1 MIDLLNKLMLRHF
14 LFLFTLSLLAC
25 NADDEQKVE
34 ELEGDTGEQTEQLIL
49 SKIQF
54 ATSHMELGKMQ
65 QYSFGTSIKI
75 NGLIDV
81 PPEGRAEISNYY
93 GGYVRNLK
101 LITGQAVK
109 KGDVLF
115 TLENPEYVQ
124 MQQDFLETQSMLSY
138 LASDYKRQQTLSEEN
153 IASQKNFLK
162 AKSDYETALARSEG
176 LKKKLAL
183 LNIQSESVKPD
194 ALRSQISIIAPFSG
208 YITEVN
214 IVNGAFLSPADIAI
228 KMINTNHIHL
238 DLHVLEKH
246 IPMLRE
252 GQTIQFRLPDSR
264 ESIFEAEVFMI
275 GKTIEAQNR
284 MVNVHAHLKDESQ
297 NNWFTPGMYV
307 EAQLFSEDEAA
318 LALPSEAI
326 VEVEGTYYVLV
337 KKEETENG
345 YVFDKAEVQLGQSK
359 QGLTAISN
367 FDDFP
372 SSTEFLVKGAFNLIN

>member
-1 MIDLLNKLMLRHF
+1 
-14 LFLFTLSLLAC
+14 
-25 NADDEQKVE
+25 
-34 ELEGDTGEQTEQLIL
+34 
-49 SKIQF
+49 
-54 ATSHMELGKMQ
+54 
-65 QYSFGTSIKI
+65 
-75 NGLIDV
+75 
-81 PPEGRAEISNYY
+81 
-93 GGYVRNLK
+93 
-101 LITGQAVK
+101 
-109 KGDVLF
+109 
-115 TLENPEYVQ
+115 
-124 MQQDFLETQSMLSY
+124 SMLSY

-162 AKSDYETALARSEG
+162 AKSAYETALARSEG

-183 LNIQSESVKPD
+183 LNIQSELVKPD

-228 KMINTNHIHL
+228 KMINTDHIHL

-252 GQTIQFRLPDSR
+252 GQTIQFRLLDSR

-307 EAQLFSEDEAA
+307 EAELFSEDEAA
-318 LALPSEAI
+318 MALPSEAI

>member
-162 AKSDYETALARSEG
+162 AKSAYETALARSEG

-183 LNIQSESVKPD
+183 LNIQSELVKPD

-228 KMINTNHIHL
+228 KMINTDHIHL

-307 EAQLFSEDEAA
+307 EAELFSEDEAA
-318 LALPSEAI
+318 MALPSEAI

>member
-162 AKSDYETALARSEG
+162 AKSAYETALARSEG

-228 KMINTNHIHL
+228 KMINTDHIHL

-252 GQTIQFRLPDSR
+252 GQTIQFRLLDSR

-307 EAQLFSEDEAA
+307 EAELFSEDEAA
-318 LALPSEAI
+318 MALPSEAI

>member
-162 AKSDYETALARSEG
+162 AKSAYETALARSEG

-183 LNIQSESVKPD
+183 LNIQSELVKPD

-228 KMINTNHIHL
+228 KMINTDHIHL

-246 IPMLRE
+246 IPMLRA
-252 GQTIQFRLPDSR
+252 GQTIQFRLLDSR

-307 EAQLFSEDEAA
+307 EAELFSEDEAA
-318 LALPSEAI
+318 MALPSEAI

-337 KKEETENG
+337 KKEETE
-345 YVFDKAEVQLGQSK
+345 
-359 QGLTAISN
+359 
-367 FDDFP
+367 
-372 SSTEFLVKGAFNLIN
+372 